1 MVGRTFYQ
9 SVQGMPYKDFIEK
22 YRDELHNKVGVYVI
36 QSNLEGDQA
45 TQTRVTRNR
54 NYEQSVIK
62 FGRTNTGFSA
72 RFASYATQY
81 GSNRTSLTDQ
91 SGLRILYVKF
101 LDRKDPLKNGKSQ
114 TDIFE
119 KQILNKLRR
128 EYGLLEDRGVERFK
142 INIPELFDIINNYK
156 IDMSDESSEYL
167 RRSERLGS
175 GIRLMWVTIDSFDN
189 TKTYINFH
197 PDFDEI
203 IEKYTKGSL
212 RHKDQIGKS
221 KAGILGRHSPTF
233 GRHSPTF
240 GRHSPTFG
248 SVLTSGMVPSKKSE
262 TEDILLETA
271 RLLEDNQRVTRSQTK
286 GKLRQTR
293 GRV

>member
-1 MVGRTFYQ
+1 
-9 SVQGMPYKDFIEK
+9 
-22 YRDELHNKVGVYVI
+22 
-36 QSNLEGDQA
+36 
-45 TQTRVTRNR
+45 
-54 NYEQSVIK
+54 
-62 FGRTNTGFSA
+62 
-72 RFASYATQY
+72 
-81 GSNRTSLTDQ
+81 
-91 SGLRILYVKF
+91 
-101 LDRKDPLKNGKSQ
+101 
-114 TDIFE
+114 
-119 KQILNKLRR
+119 
-128 EYGLLEDRGVERFK
+128 
-142 INIPELFDIINNYK
+142 
-156 IDMSDESSEYL
+156 
-167 RRSERLGS
+167 
-175 GIRLMWVTIDSFDN
+175 MWVTIDSFDN

-221 KAGILGRHSPTF
+221 KAGILGRDSPTF
-233 GRHSPTF
+233 GRDSPTF
-240 GRHSPTFG
+240 GRDSPTFG